1 VNVSRVL
8 AVQEGDTVRAFQ
20 GFLSEFWTLHRL
32 EALLAPVDLPDHPRV
47 SARVIRDP
55 AELATVNPFIP
66 LMHSNA
72 ASLAWQFI
80 RNEKAKRMAVLLRPC
95 ELRALV
101 ELEKRAG
108 FSASPQDLEQD
119 AVDGK
124 FIALIGVDCL
134 GTFLPDSEE
143 ATSLEDAT
151 CDTLSNAAQ
160 GGLKPQR
167 FRTACQVCDWPA
179 PRGADLAIGTIGV
192 DNDQHLLLI
201 SADETTDEYLGLGSF
216 NLEPADE
223 SLVSRRETVVG
234 AIADT
239 RAGLRRTLIE
249 ELGGD
254 RRFSDLGSFLAW
266 FASCDLC
273 GRCLNA
279 CPLYNGE
286 LSGLFGKPRPDHA
299 EYSPLAE
306 LVLLSRWI
314 ASCSGCG
321 MCEET
326 CVQDVPLMLLISA
339 LSHRIRSEM
348 NYNAGDPAQP
358 VPWKPIPWRNI

>member
-1 VNVSRVL
+1 VNVSRML
-8 AVQEGDTVRAFQ
+8 AVQEGETNRAFQ
-20 GFLSEFWTLHRL
+20 GFLSELWALHGL
-32 EALLAPVDLPDHPRV
+32 EALLAPVELPDRSRV

-55 AELATVNPFIP
+55 AELEMVNPFIP

-72 ASLAWQFI
+72 ASVTWQFI
-80 RNEKAKRMAVLLRPC
+80 QKEKARRIAIVLRPC

-101 ELEKRAG
+101 ELEKRASLSG
-108 FSASPQDLEQD
+108 APGETKPE
-119 AVDGK
+119 AADGK
-124 FIALIGVDCL
+124 FITVIGVDCL
-134 GTFLPDSEE
+134 GTFLPDSDDLANLEE
-143 ATSLEDAT
+143 LTIN
-151 CDTLSNAAQ
+151 TLHNASE

-167 FRTACQVCDWPA
+167 FRTACQMCDWPA
-179 PRGADLAIGTIGV
+179 PRGADLVVGTIGI
-192 DNDQHLLLI
+192 DNEKYLLLI
-201 SADETTDEYLGLGSF
+201 SADEATDERLGLESF
-216 NLEPADE
+216 NLEQADE
-223 SLVSRRETVVG
+223 YMVSHREMVVG

-239 RAGLRRTLIE
+239 RAGLRRALVE

-279 CPLYNGE
+279 CPLYAGE
-286 LSGLFGKPRPDHA
+286 LSSLFGKPREDHA
-299 EYSPLAE
+299 GYSPLAE

-348 NYNAGDPAQP
+348 HYTAGDPTQP
-358 VPWKPIPWRNI
+358 VPWKAIPWRNE